1 MGSEVEKK
9 GAGVAR
15 CLVDELGDVGHREN
29 IHNAHAGCVGVNES
43 R

>member
-15 CLVDELGDVGHREN
+15 CLVDELEDVGHREI
-29 IHNAHAGCVGVNES
+29 IHNAHAGCAGVNES